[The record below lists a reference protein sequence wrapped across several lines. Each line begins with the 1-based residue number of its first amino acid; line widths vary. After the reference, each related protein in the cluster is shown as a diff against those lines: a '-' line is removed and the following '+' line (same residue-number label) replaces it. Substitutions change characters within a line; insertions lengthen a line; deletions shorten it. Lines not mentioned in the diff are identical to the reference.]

1 MLETWKVDNN
11 KIRKTLSVNVQVH
24 VT

>member
-11 KIRKTLSVNVQVH
+11 KICKAHFVNLCPLDM
-24 VT
+24 

>member
-11 KIRKTLSVNVQVH
+11 KIRKTLSVNVQAH